1 MNKAE
6 RWCPEDAMGHYL
18 DILVERVQDEGRDIQ
33 RDTLIM
39 FSLVSMAYNIEYI
52 EHHLAQVVLDLRKAS
67 CKKS

>member
-1 MNKAE
+1 MKTEE

-18 DILVERVQDEGRDIQ
+18 DILIERIQNEGRDIQ

-52 EHHLAQVVLDLRKAS
+52 EHHLAQVIQELRKQS
-67 CKKS
+67 CKS